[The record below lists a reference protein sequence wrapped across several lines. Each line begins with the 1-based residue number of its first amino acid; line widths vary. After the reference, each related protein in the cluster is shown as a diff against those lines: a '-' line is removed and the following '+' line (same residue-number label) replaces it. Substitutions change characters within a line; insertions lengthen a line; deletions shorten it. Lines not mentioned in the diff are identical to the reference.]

1 MTAVATVLVCFA
13 TYLLFYH
20 FYAKWIARKVFR
32 LDPNAVTPA
41 HELED
46 GYDYVPSKKYT
57 LFGHHYVSIA
67 GLSPMLGPAIAII
80 WGWVP
85 AMLWVVLGAVLF
97 GAVHDFGALVMSMRN
112 KGMSIG
118 KSAESIIGPRAKSL
132 FHAIIFFLIALAMG
146 AFVMVVGQ
154 LFSAAFYPET
164 VIPSVALMAVA
175 MVIGVLFYK
184 KGFPLARLTAAG
196 LVVTFAAIYLGLAL
210 PKPDLSPDSWMSI
223 LLVYAFFSSLLPIW
237 LMLQP
242 RDFLNSLLLY
252 LGLGSVFLGF
262 IIMRPEF
269 VAPALDTH
277 PDGAPPL
284 YPFVFIIIACGAISG
299 FHALVSSGTTAKQ
312 IDKET
317 DATFIGY
324 GSMIGESLLGLSSVL
339 ACGVGF
345 ASAAAWQAHYSD
357 WGQAQVLGNSM
368 SAYINGSA
376 MFLSQLGVPLDLGR
390 SFIALMAVSFAM
402 TTISSATRLLRYN
415 IQEIS
420 ETVRMPVLGNS
431 YLSSLIAVA
440 AIGFFAFFKVNGQPA
455 GLALWALFG
464 TTNQILG
471 GLTLFALTLFLIQRR
486 AKFFFVLIPMV
497 FMLGTTLIAM
507 VMNVKDF
514 FMAEN
519 YLLLAIGSI
528 LLMLAVWLGVEGIII
543 FARGPSK
550 VLARL
555 KATEDGAGES

>member
-1 MTAVATVLVCFA
+1 
-13 TYLLFYH
+13 
-20 FYAKWIARKVFR
+20 
-32 LDPNAVTPA
+32 
-41 HELED
+41 
-46 GYDYVPSKKYT
+46 
-57 LFGHHYVSIA
+57 
-67 GLSPMLGPAIAII
+67 
-80 WGWVP
+80 
-85 AMLWVVLGAVLF
+85 
-97 GAVHDFGALVMSMRN
+97 
-112 KGMSIG
+112 
-118 KSAESIIGPRAKSL
+118 
-132 FHAIIFFLIALAMG
+132 
-146 AFVMVVGQ
+146 
-154 LFSAAFYPET
+154 
-164 VIPSVALMAVA
+164 
-175 MVIGVLFYK
+175 
-184 KGFPLARLTAAG
+184 
-196 LVVTFAAIYLGLAL
+196 
-210 PKPDLSPDSWMSI
+210 
-223 LLVYAFFSSLLPIW
+223 
-237 LMLQP
+237 
-242 RDFLNSLLLY
+242 
-252 LGLGSVFLGF
+252 VFLGF

-420 ETVRMPVLGNS
+420 ETVRLPVLGNS

-555 KATEDGAGES
+555 KATEDGAGE